1 MKDSDSTDALCASS
15 LSSGLRKAL
24 IEGRYP
30 DVTITCGNRDFK
42 VHRLVVC
49 TQSAWFDLAFTT
61 PPKKRTIKNVEIK
74 NVEPAVFQRFIEFLY
89 TGTYT
94 LDGDTPAQEVA
105 SLKAEEIEARL
116 KHLPGC
122 ALPAAE
128 PEPEQMQVDSPK
140 RSVRRSTRLNSTTSS
155 TGETPAPEQRQQHE
169 KPPLQA
175 IEMALKLYQVAVTYG
190 VRALQLLTRDRFY
203 IAGNGRWVTASWAS
217 YESTSE
223 FEEILLDIYAIQDAD
238 PLWQAVIM
246 MIKSKVERDEMKKRM
261 KQMTIEHPDLT
272 NCLVEHMLGTADE
285 ITHTCGRRARVL
297 LLPWRLSLAG
307 SSTISLLSRIGLL
320 TDVRDATVR
329 EGAAPREAIA
339 ASAQEANPNMNV
351 LGQLVAEQRA
361 FVAGACWQPC
371 RGDQVVSFGSQPLPG
386 EPYA

>member
-1 MKDSDSTDALCASS
+1 MGGLGFQQTTSSPTSHLSKGISLTSITMKDSGEHSTDALCTSS
-15 LSSGLRKAL
+15 LPSGLCKAL
-24 IEGRYP
+24 IEERYP

-74 NVEPAVFQRFIEFLY
+74 NVEPDVFQRFIEFLY

-94 LDGDTPAQEVA
+94 LDGDTPAQKVA

-155 TGETPAPEQRQQHE
+155 TGETPAQRQQHE

-203 IAGNGRWVTASWAS
+203 IAGNRRWVTASWAS

-261 KQMTIEHPDLT
+261 KQMTIEHPDLA

-285 ITHTCGRRARVL
+285 IT
-297 LLPWRLSLAG
+297 
-307 SSTISLLSRIGLL
+307 
-320 TDVRDATVR
+320 
-329 EGAAPREAIA
+329 
-339 ASAQEANPNMNV
+339 
-351 LGQLVAEQRA
+351 
-361 FVAGACWQPC
+361 VAGN
-371 RGDQVVSFGSQPLPG
+371 
-386 EPYA
+386 